1 MNLQLTKH
9 QIDLVTKEAEVYR
22 VFNPNY
28 ICGFSGSLWNE
39 YKIMVKVYFK
49 DDEFWKAE
57 MCN

>member
-9 QIDLVTKEAEVYR
+9 QIDFVTKEAEVYR

-49 DDEFWKAE
+49 DDEFWKA
-57 MCN
+57 